1 MCDKMTPKDH
11 LDPDNAT
18 SAWAS
23 ALRTGDG
30 PRYRQLADFIE
41 RAVADGTLRPGERV
55 PSQRPLAALL
65 GVDLTTVT
73 RGFNEARRRG
83 LIEGRGPLGTFVAV
97 PRMKLAQ
104 RVDLSK
110 NIPPPPAGIATDA
123 LLREG
128 LSRLLLRSDADLLM
142 TYHIGGGS
150 TADCEAGAQW
160 LEPVLGK
167 VNPAHVVVCPG
178 AQAGLAALIL
188 TFTEPGDVVLSE
200 PLVYPGL
207 PHAVTQLGR
216 RLETVETDAQGMLPD
231 ALEAACRKHDARL
244 SYLNPTLQNPTTV
257 TMPEARRRDIL
268 GVAARCNLHIVEDDP
283 YWRFAPDAPP
293 PLACLAPAK
302 VSYLSTLS
310 KTLSPGL
317 RTAFL
322 VMPDTAARARLMTAL
337 RSFSLMAAPLTNAL
351 AMQWI
356 EDGVATQI
364 FEGVRAEAHERQ
376 RMAAQM
382 LGSAAGAGIHIWY
395 TLPSYWDARELAAM
409 ARIEGV
415 TVAPSTAFEQGSR
428 AANAIRI
435 SLGAT
440 AERAGLQ
447 AALRRLSAL
456 LTNDRS
462 AHAQVIM

>member
-1 MCDKMTPKDH
+1 MTPTDH

-41 RAVADGTLRPGERV
+41 RAVANGTLRPGERV

-97 PRMKLAQ
+97 PRTQLAQ

-160 LEPVLGK
+160 LQPVLGK

-322 VMPDTAARARLMTAL
+322 VMPDTAARARLLTAL

-415 TVAPSTAFEQGSR
+415 SVAPSTAFEQGSG